1 MNEAIWDEMR
11 ERLMGLT
18 TKQLRQLAKDE
29 DICLGYDASRKDT
42 TVGAI
47 VSARRHR
54 ALRGEVVTTGGETN
68 GNDWCR
74 EYGSIRKGQ
83 AWTSTR
89 A

>member
-18 TKQLRQLAKDE
+18 TKQLRQLARDE
-29 DICLGYDASRKDT
+29 GITLGYAASRKDT

-54 ALRGEVVTTGGETN
+54 AMSGEVVTTGGSVDEYRRFAFSKN
-68 GNDWCR
+68 GI
-74 EYGSIRKGQ
+74 YGGGHK
-83 AWTSTR
+83 
-89 A
+89 